1 MTILISFFFQFQE
14 KKKIGLHKLFFVFF
28 LFLFHS
34 IPCIPILILRIPTP
48 YYMHSYPNSPH
59 SYPDFLHS
67 QLDSMHSH
75 PHSPIPTL
83 IPCIPTLIT
92 HVPTLIPCVPII
104 SLIPFPN
111 SPFRVLQIA
120 SKILMILFSN

>member
-67 QLDSMHSH
+67 QPDSMHSH
-75 PHSPIPTL
+75 PHSPHSHPDSLHSHPDYPRSHLDSLCSHHFPHSVPQFPIPGVTD
-83 IPCIPTLIT
+83 
-92 HVPTLIPCVPII
+92 
-104 SLIPFPN
+104 SL
-111 SPFRVLQIA
+111 
-120 SKILMILFSN
+120 